1 MVPPRQRVRRVHGR
15 VARLAQER
23 VVRGQCHRARRRMHR
38 RTPAPCAP
46 QRRAVAAA
54 ALAIPSNTLPTQT
67 TQHFS
72 RLTKK
77 NGNSSVRAS
86 ARAVSFIKSRTRV
99 LTPGPTRQRQCG
111 SADREVGPV
120 NTLLRHVAG
129 RGEEVGPGRTVI
141 WKVIGWRGARNP
153 EGRNAIGRAV
163 TPWDFRWGPPEGMGT
178 RRERITTRGG
188 SCCQLCDLLGL
199 VTHPSANKRKKL
211 IYRSYNHQ

>member
-1 MVPPRQRVRRVHGR
+1 M
-15 VARLAQER
+15 
-23 VVRGQCHRARRRMHR
+23 
-38 RTPAPCAP
+38 
-46 QRRAVAAA
+46 
-54 ALAIPSNTLPTQT
+54 
-67 TQHFS
+67 
-72 RLTKK
+72 
-77 NGNSSVRAS
+77 
-86 ARAVSFIKSRTRV
+86 
-99 LTPGPTRQRQCG
+99 
-111 SADREVGPV
+111 

-199 VTHPSANKRKKL
+199 VTHPSANKRKKTHISEL
-211 IYRSYNHQ
+211 